1 MDNIMS
7 KFFFRGKPD
16 IMGKNNMGTYKPK
29 PTVKLGTE
37 SNPLT
42 LNVQSDE
49 RKEEV
54 EVTVNEHNFFAN
66 ITVNADIEENIK
78 ENQRLAS
85 IAEQTADAII
95 MHDKNLKISFWNH
108 SAETLSLI
116 HI

>member
-1 MDNIMS
+1 MS

-78 ENQRLAS
+78 ELDAVLNVPKT
-85 IAEQTADAII
+85 QTFE
-95 MHDKNLKISFWNH
+95 KTPNRNEPCSCGSNKKYKKCCGK
-108 SAETLSLI
+108 
-116 HI
+116 